1 MEHMNRQKSTF
12 RISFYVRRT
21 RPNKHGEVPVCVRI
35 TVNGQRA
42 DTTIRKSILPNQW
55 DAIRGQASPR
65 TTLGK
70 AINLY
75 IDTVRARII
84 RIHRDLE
91 MDEQP
96 FTAQQVLD
104 LYLGRKTSN
113 RRTLFELFR
122 EHNDKCHQLVGIDMA
137 EATAGRYDTCLK
149 HTLAFIRH
157 TYRRDDIELER
168 VDRRFIED
176 FGFFLKTSCGCS
188 HNTTMKYLGNFK
200 KITRIALAR
209 EWMQRD
215 PFAEIRFSLQPVQR
229 EMPEKAEIDRILH
242 KEITIPRLALTRD
255 IFIFCCFTG
264 LAFSDIKQLA
274 PEHIVT
280 DMQGHR
286 WIRKPRQK
294 TGNMCNIPLLEIPEE
309 ILKRYRTDPECLAH
323 NVLLPVTSNQKM
335 NVYLKELADICGI
348 RKNLSTHCARH
359 FFATYTLAHGVS
371 IESVA
376 KMLGHSNTNMTRHYA
391 KVLDQTILREMSK
404 LPSNL

>member
-1 MEHMNRQKSTF
+1 MNRQKSTF

-42 DTTIRKSILPNQW
+42 DTTIRKSILPDQW

-104 LYLGRKTSN
+104 LHLGRKTSN
-113 RRTLFELFR
+113 RHTLFELFR

-200 KITRIALAR
+200 KIIRLALSR
-209 EWMQRD
+209 KWMEED
-215 PFAEIRFSLQPVQR
+215 PFAGMRFKMQPVRR

-348 RKNLSTHCARH
+348 RKNLSTHLARH

-404 LPSNL
+404 SPEEF

>member
-1 MEHMNRQKSTF
+1 MYPEKSSLS
-12 RISFYVRRT
+12 ISFHIRRT
-21 RPNKHGEVPVCVRI
+21 RPNKRGEVPVCVRI

-42 DTTIRKSILPNQW
+42 DTTIRKSILPDQW

-75 IDTVRARII
+75 IDTVRACII

-113 RRTLFELFR
+113 RRTLLKLFR
-122 EHNDKCHQLVGIDMA
+122 EHNEKCRQLVGIDMA

-200 KITRIALAR
+200 KIIRLALSR
-209 EWMQRD
+209 KWMQRD
-215 PFAEIRFSLQPVQR
+215 PFAEIRFSLQPVKR
-229 EMPEKAEIDRILH
+229 EMPEKAEVERLMH
-242 KEITIPRLALTRD
+242 KEIDIPRLAQTRD
-255 IFIFCCFTG
+255 LFIFCCFTG

-286 WIRKPRQK
+286 WTRKPRRK

-404 LPSNL
+404 LPEEF

>member
-1 MEHMNRQKSTF
+1 M
-12 RISFYVRRT
+12 
-21 RPNKHGEVPVCVRI
+21 CVRI

-42 DTTIRKSILPNQW
+42 DTTIRKSILPDQW
-55 DAIRGQASPR
+55 DVIRGQASPR

-113 RRTLFELFR
+113 RRTLLKLFR
-122 EHNDKCHQLVGIDMA
+122 EHNDRCHKLVGIDLA
-137 EATAGRYDTCLK
+137 AATAVRYETCLK

-157 TYRRDDIELER
+157 HYHSDDIELER
-168 VDRRFIED
+168 VDRRFIEE
-176 FGFFLKTSCGCS
+176 FEFYLKTACNCC
-188 HNTTMKYLGNFK
+188 HNTATKYLKNFK

-209 EWMQRD
+209 KWMQQD
-215 PFAEIRFSLQPVQR
+215 PFAEIRFKLQPVQR

-294 TGNMCNIPLLEIPEE
+294 TGNMCNIPLLKIPEE

-359 FFATYTLAHGVS
+359 FFATYTLANGVS

-404 LPSNL
+404 LPEEF

>member
-12 RISFYVRRT
+12 RISFYIRRT

-42 DTTIRKSILPNQW
+42 DITIRKSILPEQW

-113 RRTLFELFR
+113 RRTLLKLFR
-122 EHNDKCHQLVGIDMA
+122 EHNEKCSQLVGIDMA

-215 PFAEIRFSLQPVQR
+215 PFAGMRFKMQPVRR

-323 NVLLPVTSNQKM
+323 NVLLPVSSNQKM
-335 NVYLKELADICGI
+335 NAYLKELADICGI
-348 RKNLSTHCARH
+348 RKQLTTHCARH
-359 FFATYTLAHGVS
+359 FFATYTLANGVS

-376 KMLGHSNTNMTRHYA
+376 KMLGHSDTKMTRHYA

-404 LPSNL
+404 LPEEF